1 MNNSLQID
9 NKLLSC
15 RVVYTPLRGE
25 IEEGIVRACWLDSR
39 VNLVFLLE
47 LNDGRFVE
55 RLAGYCKRIY
65 P

>member
-15 RVVYTPLRGE
+15 RVVYTPHRGE
-25 IEEGIVRACWLDSR
+25 IENGIVRACWLDSGG
-39 VNLVFLLE
+39 NLVFFLE

-55 RLAGYCKRIY
+55 RLAGYCKRI
-65 P
+65 